1 MASNIAEDEF
11 NQIAKKS
18 AKNLAQEKDQ
28 QKELNPNF
36 FSNNK
41 TSPLNTP
48 LKNPIPK
55 KTMQKKKRSEN
66 DVLQKRFSNTR
77 IKTRSYLTNTAHSRL
92 NKHDFTNSAF
102 ICNAFILLAQN
113 MNTFLLE
120 RKFTNVCH

>member
-28 QKELNPNF
+28 QKEPNPNF

-48 LKNPIPK
+48 LKNAIPK
-55 KTMQKKKRSEN
+55 KQCKRRKGVRTMYYRKGLVIQELRPE
-66 DVLQKRFSNTR
+66 V
-77 IKTRSYLTNTAHSRL
+77 
-92 NKHDFTNSAF
+92 
-102 ICNAFILLAQN
+102 ILRTLH
-113 MNTFLLE
+113 T
-120 RKFTNVCH
+120 VV